1 LDARREH
8 FVMRSSG
15 SERFFLIRYT
25 LQNQAIAERQATV
38 DALNSKLTDSKLA
51 KGEGHDSL

>member
-1 LDARREH
+1 
-8 FVMRSSG
+8 MRSSG